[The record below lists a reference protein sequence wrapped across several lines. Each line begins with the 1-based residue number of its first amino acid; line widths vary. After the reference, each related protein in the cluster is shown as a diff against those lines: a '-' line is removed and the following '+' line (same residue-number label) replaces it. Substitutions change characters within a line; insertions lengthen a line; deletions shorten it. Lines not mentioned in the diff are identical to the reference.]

1 MVLSG
6 SSEAVDPS
14 NDALCT
20 LLFGLLS
27 HPERQL
33 ALIKPKVGVQECPS
47 HVTVKLAALL
57 PE

>member
-6 SSEAVDPS
+6 SSEAVEHFS
-14 NDALCT
+14 DALCT

-33 ALIKPKVGVQECPS
+33 ALIEPKVGVQECPS

-57 PE
+57 PK